1 VARQKMERTIPF
13 RLPIDESLDIGSDTL
28 TGVNDEDY
36 KPPFTFTGN
45 LNKVTLSIDRPK
57 LTPTTSRNW
66 RRRRKQRQLRSSLLG
81 RADAVRGEPI
91 GRLPS
96 RRRRLASFTLPE

>member
-1 VARQKMERTIPF
+1 MERTIPF

-45 LNKVTLSIDRPK
+45 LNNVTLSIDRPK
-57 LTPTTSRNW
+57 LTPTTSRTGGGDESCGN
-66 RRRRKQRQLRSSLLG
+66 
-81 RADAVRGEPI
+81 
-91 GRLPS
+91 
-96 RRRRLASFTLPE
+96 